1 MMNGAKIN
9 NLGLSFL
16 IHLNLFVEYLS
27 FIGGE
32 AQRPIPNSYGRAAP
46 GCDSLSSYHLNH
58 HDRSAV
64 GKNTDFSLWL
74 ET

>member
-1 MMNGAKIN
+1 MNGAKIN

-16 IHLNLFVEYLS
+16 IRLNLFVEHLS

-32 AQRPIPNSYGRAAP
+32 AQRPIPISYGRAAP
-46 GCDSLSSYHLNH
+46 CCDSLSSYHLNP

-64 GKNTDFSLWL
+64 GNNTNFSLWS